1 MKEYDLR
8 KFRQTRGCECVCWI
22 GCRGGVLE
30 AVLYQ
35 SCVIKILY
43 ERIVLI
49 DNVIVSIAGGYR
61 SRFNKR
67 KSEID
72 TLLINSAPLDNRGR
86 LMQQ

>member
-1 MKEYDLR
+1 M
-8 KFRQTRGCECVCWI
+8 
-22 GCRGGVLE
+22 LE

-35 SCVIKILY
+35 SCVIKIVY
-43 ERIVLI
+43 KRIVLI
-49 DNVIVSIAGGYR
+49 DNVIVSMVEWCR

-86 LMQQ
+86 LIQQ